1 MVLTIDEK
9 RERRKITNK
18 KYRETHQDQ
27 LSLAKQIYNQTTKG
41 KKSNITCKWKHRGL
55 ICDDIDTLY
64 SKYLLQETCENCNVT
79 FGVKGDGTCSFKTM
93 DHSHTTHRFRAFLC
107 HYCNLIRGE

>member
-41 KKSNITCKWKHRGL
+41 KK
-55 ICDDIDTLY
+55 
-64 SKYLLQETCENCNVT
+64 
-79 FGVKGDGTCSFKTM
+79 
-93 DHSHTTHRFRAFLC
+93 
-107 HYCNLIRGE
+107 